1 MKLSVKCVTPKMI
14 RTLIELFFANFATF
28 QSILIV
34 SERLNRQ
41 NQIGCVITV
50 IGLVLKESTID
61 VFCVHVKGEPWFKLP
76 LLRTVLG

>member
-1 MKLSVKCVTPKMI
+1 MKCVILKMI
-14 RTLIELFFANFATF
+14 RTSIELFFANFVTF
-28 QSILIV
+28 QSIQIV

-50 IGLVLKESTID
+50 IGLVLQENTID
-61 VFCVHVKGEPWFKLP
+61 AFCVHVKGVPWFKLP